1 MGYILRKQKEKNIKF
16 FQDCRLSLSA
26 PLEIPRSLPI
36 RQEHAPKSLK
46 MGEWLVAQKW
56 ITKDQLTVALKEQAR
71 SLKRLGELLVDLGFL
86 SDNQL
91 LRVLST
97 LSGFPF
103 VSLGNQILD
112 LSLVREIPLEVALR
126 YQVMLF
132 QKDEQGAHLAMS
144 DPEDLL
150 ALDKVR
156 QILGRDVPLLP
167 YHSTTNEIAQAREIY
182 YPQPTLDPHEGEVV
196 QLIHDLILEAV
207 RLKASDIHLSPTA
220 HQIDVHYRQD
230 GLLYVAHTLHKERW
244 SAISIRLKIMG
255 GLDIAESR
263 RPQNGRFSLAFGGR
277 EIDFRLS
284 CHPTIHGENLVLRI
298 LDKSQSLRALDEL
311 GFERND
317 IKILKELVRR
327 PQGMILLSGPTGSGK
342 TTTLYALLNH
352 MDSLTRNIMT
362 LEEPVEYYV
371 PHIRQTEIREGGPFR
386 FGDGVRSLLRQDPD
400 VIFIS
405 EIRDAETAQMALR
418 AAMTGHLV
426 LGTIHAKDCY
436 TIPQRLVDL
445 GVPSSLLEGNLIAG
459 ITQRLVRRL
468 CEKCCYPKIVT
479 REDRKRFSL
488 ARSVTHVYQAGR
500 CPFCFETGYFGRE
513 AVVESVVF
521 NEEFFTFNSGS
532 FAQSPLEKIGKNR
545 KLSTLWNRGMEKVL
559 AGKTTF
565 AEIDRVIGV
574 NT

>member
-1 MGYILRKQKEKNIKF
+1 MGHILRKQKEKNIKF
-16 FQDCRLSLSA
+16 FQDCPQSLCS
-26 PLEIPRSLPI
+26 PFEIPHCLPLP
-36 RQEHAPKSLK
+36 QNQAPQSLK
-46 MGEWLVAQKW
+46 IGEWLVAQKW
-56 ITKDQLTVALKEQAR
+56 ITQDQLIVALKEQVRR
-71 SLKRLGELLVDLGFL
+71 SKRLGELLVDLGFL
-86 SDNQL
+86 SDSQL
-91 LRVLST
+91 LTALST

-103 VSLGNQILD
+103 ISLENQILD
-112 LSLVREIPLEVALR
+112 LTLVRKVPLEVALR

-132 QKDEQGAHLAMS
+132 QQDEQGAHLAMS

-156 QILGRDVPLLP
+156 QILGREVPLLP
-167 YHSTTNEIAQAREIY
+167 YHTTTNEIAQAREIY
-182 YPQPTLDPHEGEVV
+182 YPQPTLEPHEGEVI
-196 QLIHDLILEAV
+196 QLIHDMILEAV

-230 GLLYVAHTLHKERW
+230 GILYVAHTLHKERW
-244 SAISIRLKIMG
+244 SAISVRLKIMG

-263 RPQNGRFSLAFGGR
+263 RPQNGRFSLVFGGR

-298 LDKSQSLRALDEL
+298 LDKTQSLRALDEL
-311 GFERND
+311 GFEKND
-317 IKILKELVRR
+317 IKILKELVQR

-386 FGDGVRSLLRQDPD
+386 FGEGVRSLLRQDPD

-436 TIPQRLVDL
+436 TIPQRLLDL

-459 ITQRLVRRL
+459 IAQRLVRRL
-468 CEKCCYPKIVT
+468 CEKCCYPQIIT

-488 ARSVTHVYQAGR
+488 PRSVSHVYQAGS
-500 CPFCFETGYFGRE
+500 CSSCCETGYLGRE
-513 AVVESVVF
+513 AVVESVLF
-521 NEEFFTFNSGS
+521 NEEFFTFKSENSVHCLS
-532 FAQSPLEKIGKNR
+532 EKISKNQ
-545 KLSTLWNRGMEKVL
+545 KVSTLWDRGMEKVL

-574 NT
+574 NI

>member
-1 MGYILRKQKEKNIKF
+1 MGHILRKEKNIKLF
-16 FQDCRLSLSA
+16 RDCHQSLSS
-26 PLEIPRSLPI
+26 PVEIPHSLSIHQSHVHNSI
-36 RQEHAPKSLK
+36 RI
-46 MGEWLVAQKW
+46 GEWLVAQKW
-56 ITKDQLTVALKEQAR
+56 ISEDQLTVALKEQAR
-71 SLKRLGELLVDLGFL
+71 RSIRLGELLVDLGFL
-86 SDNQL
+86 TDNQL
-91 LRVLST
+91 LRALSA

-103 VSLGNQILD
+103 VSLSNQILD
-112 LSLVREIPLEVALR
+112 LARVRDIPLEVALR
-126 YQVMLF
+126 YQVILF
-132 QKDEQGAHLAMS
+132 QQDEQGAHLAMS
-144 DPEDLL
+144 DPENLL

-182 YPQPTLDPHEGEVV
+182 YPQPAVDPHEGEVV
-196 QLIHDLILEAV
+196 QLIYDMILEAV
-207 RLKASDIHLSPTA
+207 RLNASDIHLSPTA
-220 HQIDVHYRQD
+220 HQIDIHYRRD
-230 GLLYVAHTLHKERW
+230 GLLNVAHTLHKERW
-244 SAISIRLKIMG
+244 SAISVRLKIMG

-298 LDKSQSLRALDEL
+298 LDKTQSLRALDEL

-317 IKILKELVRR
+317 IKILKELVQR

-386 FGDGVRSLLRQDPD
+386 FGEGVRSLLRQDPD

-405 EIRDAETAQMALR
+405 EIRDAETAQMAMR

-436 TIPQRLVDL
+436 TIPQRLLDL
-445 GVPSSLLEGNLIAG
+445 GVPSSLLPGNLIAG

-488 ARSVTHVYQAGR
+488 ARSVTHVYQAGS
-500 CPFCFETGYFGRE
+500 CSSCFETGYLGRE
-513 AVVESVVF
+513 AVVESVLY
-521 NEEFFTFNSGS
+521 NEEFFTFKSENP
-532 FAQSPLEKIGKNR
+532 AQSPSMKSGKNR
-545 KLSTLWNRGMEKVL
+545 KLLTLWDRGMEKVL

-574 NT
+574 HI